1 MTFLIRLSLL
11 FPAIYLVYFSA
22 SEFKNTV
29 KLKEEYDFKSS
40 VAVVLHHF
48 KDLVEKSKEEKDKD
62 FLINSITKI
71 FGSPTELA
79 FGKQKFDDDIFKKT
93 KEITGS
99 VAEIAGKLVNK

>member
-1 MTFLIRLSLL
+1 M
-11 FPAIYLVYFSA
+11 
-22 SEFKNTV
+22 
-29 KLKEEYDFKSS
+29 KSP
-40 VAVVLHHF
+40 
-48 KDLVEKSKEEKDKD
+48 KKKKDKD

-79 FGKQKFDDDIFKKT
+79 FGKQKFDDDILKKT